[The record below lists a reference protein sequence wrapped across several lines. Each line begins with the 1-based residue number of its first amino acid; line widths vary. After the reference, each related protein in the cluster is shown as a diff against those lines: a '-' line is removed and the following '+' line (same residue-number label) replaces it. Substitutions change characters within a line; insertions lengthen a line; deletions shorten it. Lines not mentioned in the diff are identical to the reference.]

1 VIVAAAKVDQD
12 VDTLYRD
19 GIAGLKG
26 ALPAQLIDDMREDI
40 ERAFNEAIT
49 RERGAVN
56 RGPKRWYVE
65 VHPEQIGAFE
75 SIVGHPWVHAM
86 SAAVLGDAYR
96 FVEVGFDVPFQGAQ
110 NQPWHRDFRSPEET
124 WRDHRI
130 TSLAFNLTAVDVTP
144 DMGPFEIAPGTHFEP
159 GQEWRHGMFPS
170 KDEWPRYAAV
180 AVRKFPTRGD
190 VACRTALTIH
200 RGTAHA
206 SPVARPVLIV
216 GVVAGH
222 VANPDEH
229 DLAVTRA
236 YYDSL
241 APNVRDRLLCRIV
254 ERLEP
259 ITQRH
264 DIEGLVMG
272 VEGDEPSMMGGAG

>member
-1 VIVAAAKVDQD
+1 
-12 VDTLYRD
+12 
-19 GIAGLKG
+19 
-26 ALPAQLIDDMREDI
+26 
-40 ERAFNEAIT
+40 
-49 RERGAVN
+49 
-56 RGPKRWYVE
+56 
-65 VHPEQIGAFE
+65 
-75 SIVGHPWVHAM
+75 
-86 SAAVLGDAYR
+86 
-96 FVEVGFDVPFQGAQ
+96 
-110 NQPWHRDFRSPEET
+110 
-124 WRDHRI
+124 
-130 TSLAFNLTAVDVTP
+130 
-144 DMGPFEIAPGTHFEP
+144 
-159 GQEWRHGMFPS
+159 MFPS

-190 VACRTALTIH
+190 IACRTALTIH